1 MAILNMKEFATL
13 VGLSYDTVK
22 KNAQRGNIVKGTGG
36 KIDTENATNRL
47 FIDEKKASNSVNPTK
62 YKNDIDEKPTNKRK
76 VSSEQPTGLTT
87 IQKEYADIE
96 LRKKRADLDLVERG
110 AELKRI
116 QLEKAAG
123 NLLPVDLVSAIFS
136 INIQSIFK
144 SIEGNLEN
152 IASVYVE
159 RFGGTR
165 KDLAEIVE
173 VQRVELSKAIEQAK
187 ENGFIEL
194 ENAISEFRETRGRGE
209 KY

>member
-1 MAILNMKEFATL
+1 MAILSMKEFGEL
-13 VGLSYDTVK
+13 LDIPYDTVK
-22 KNAQRGNIVKGTGG
+22 KNAQRGNIVKGTNG
-36 KIDTENATNRL
+36 KIDTENPTNKL
-47 FIDEKKASNSVNPTK
+47 FIDEKKAVTSVNPGK
-62 YKNDIDEKPTNKRK
+62 YKKDNEDNPAKKRRVVAEK
-76 VSSEQPTGLTT
+76 PTGLTST
-87 IQKEYADIE
+87 QKEYADIE
-96 LRKKRADLDLVERG
+96 LRKKRAELDLAERG

-123 NLLPVDLVSAIFS
+123 NLLPVDLVSTIFS
-136 INIQSIFK
+136 INIQSVFK

-173 VQRVELSKAIEQAK
+173 VQRVELSKAISQAK
-187 ENGFIEL
+187 ENAFIEL
-194 ENAISEFRETRGRGE
+194 ENAISEFKEVRGRGE